1 MLLELE
7 GTIFTRMENILFLLQ
22 MNEQKTKL
30 LAELK
35 FKTARAGGK
44 GGQHVN
50 KVSSKV
56 MLIWPLAES
65 ACFNAEQKELL
76 QSRLE
81 NRINKAGEFFLEAST
96 DRSQLANKEI
106 AIARFFNLLEDALKV
121 DKPRKKTKIPKA
133 KVLER
138 LDRKKKQAQKK
149 ADRGNRFEI

>member
-1 MLLELE
+1 
-7 GTIFTRMENILFLLQ
+7 MENILFLLQ

-81 NRINKAGEFFLEAST
+81 NRINKAGEFFWKHLPIEVSWPI
-96 DRSQLANKEI
+96 RK
-106 AIARFFNLLEDALKV
+106 LLSPAFLNCWNT
-121 DKPRKKTKIPKA
+121 P
-133 KVLER
+133 
-138 LDRKKKQAQKK
+138 
-149 ADRGNRFEI
+149 